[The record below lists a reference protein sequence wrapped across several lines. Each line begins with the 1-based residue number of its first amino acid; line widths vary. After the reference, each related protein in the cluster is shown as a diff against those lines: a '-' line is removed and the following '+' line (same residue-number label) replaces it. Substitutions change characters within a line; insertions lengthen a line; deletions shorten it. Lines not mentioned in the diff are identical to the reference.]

1 MAKIQHVYITAHG
14 EWSSGPWVGESAQFG
29 LRMVCTQSA
38 VAPARGALFD
48 IPLGGDV
55 VDDYGSQTGA
65 HGTLTKAWTASMPY
79 ETIVDNYNADFQI
92 GVAEDV
98 WTFLDTIKAHQPSSW
113 RWTSCKIAPILAD
126 GSYGAASAVYTF
138 TTPLA
143 GSAASSML
151 PPEVSIAVSL
161 RTPVIG
167 RRGRG
172 RIYIPALVT
181 TALGGDGVVAL
192 GTNNAL
198 RGALVTLVNN
208 LQSLPGLQDHTGVV
222 MITSAGRADAYRPL
236 EVRVGNHFDV
246 QARRQHQAA
255 ESYISTL
262 LT

>member
-38 VAPARGALFD
+38 LTPPIGALFD

-55 VDDYGSQTGA
+55 AADYGSQAGT
-65 HGTLTKAWTASMPY
+65 HGVLTRAWTAAMPY
-79 ETIVDNYNADFQI
+79 ETIGDNYNADWQI
-92 GVAEDV
+92 GAAEDV
-98 WTFLDTIKAHQPSSW
+98 WKFLDTIKAHQPSTW
-113 RWTSCKIAPILAD
+113 RWTSCKIAPVLAD
-126 GSYGAASAVYTF
+126 GSYGAASATYTF
-138 TTPLA
+138 TNPLG
-143 GSAASSML
+143 GSAVSSML

-172 RIYIPALVT
+172 RIYIPALST
-181 TALGGDGVVAL
+181 TSLGPDGVVAT
-192 GTNNAL
+192 GTNTAL
-198 RGALVTLVNN
+198 RGALVTLVND
-208 LQSLPGLQDHTGVV
+208 LQSLAGGQDHTGVV
-222 MITSAGRADAYRPL
+222 MITSAGRADAYRPQ

-246 QARRQHQAA
+246 QARRQHQVA
-255 ESYISTL
+255 EVYTSTA